1 MTTPT
6 LEQIAQQLI
15 TTEKGILAADQPAV
29 HLAGRLEALNQTPQD
44 NTYRDWC
51 NLLFSTPNLSD
62 HVSGVIMHPQAVE
75 LSTDDG
81 KSLVDVAK
89 DNGIIP
95 GISPSTGLVPLAG
108 APGEVIGGGLDGLRE
123 RFANYAKHGIRF
135 SKWRTAIRIGEG
147 IPSAYCIDANAYVL
161 AQFAALSQEAG
172 IVPIIE
178 PEVELLGT
186 HTAERCF
193 EVTEWILNRTFEALY
208 LHRVKLE
215 GTILK
220 ANMVVSGA
228 DCPTQADVETVAE
241 LTVKVLR
248 RAVPPAIP
256 GVVFLSGGQTDLKA
270 TAHLNAMNV
279 NGNNPWAL
287 TFSYARALQRAPL
300 AAWLGKPETFADGQ
314 SALKHRAK
322 MNALA
327 SVGRWS
333 SDLEQ

>member
-1 MTTPT
+1 MTLT
-6 LEQIAQQLI
+6 LEQIAKQLV
-15 TTEKGILAADQPAV
+15 TSEKGLLAADQPDI
-29 HLAGRLEALNQTPQD
+29 HLAARLEALGQTTND

-51 NLLFSTPNLSD
+51 NLLFSTPDLSD
-62 HVSGVIMHPQAVE
+62 HVSGVIMHPQAVN
-75 LSTDDG
+75 LATDDG
-81 KSLVDVAK
+81 KSLVDVAI

-95 GISPSTGLVPLAG
+95 GISPSTGLVALAG

-123 RFANYAKHGIRF
+123 RFVGYAEKGIRF
-135 SKWRTAIRIGEG
+135 SKWRTAIRIGDG
-147 IPSAYCIDANAYVL
+147 IPSSYCIDANAYVL

-193 EVTEWILNRTFEALY
+193 EVTEWILNRTFDALY
-208 LHRVKLE
+208 QHRVILE

-228 DCPTQADVETVAE
+228 DCPTQADVETVAG

-248 RAVPPAIP
+248 RTVPPAIP
-256 GVVFLSGGQTDLKA
+256 GIVFLSGGQTDLNA

-279 NGNNPWAL
+279 NANHPWAM

-300 AAWLGKPETFADGQ
+300 AAWMGKPESFADGQ
-314 SALKHRAK
+314 SALKHRAH

-333 SDLEQ
+333 NDLEQ